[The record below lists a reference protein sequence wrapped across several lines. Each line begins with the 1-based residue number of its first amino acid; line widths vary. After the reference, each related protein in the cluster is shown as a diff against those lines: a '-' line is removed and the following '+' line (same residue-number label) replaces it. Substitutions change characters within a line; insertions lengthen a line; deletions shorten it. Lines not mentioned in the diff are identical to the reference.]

1 MKIPKFHL
9 DSLWQN
15 NTFFKVIS
23 VVIACIIWVVVAMNM
38 KTDIPRE
45 IKEVPVT
52 MDNQTSFITRMGL
65 TIIGDESLFVD
76 VTIEGQRL
84 VVGSIKPEDIAVSV
98 DLSSVNGAGNFSL
111 PLVAENVS
119 GKDFAISSIS
129 PSTVN
134 LKFDR
139 MVTKKFNV
147 DVKME
152 GLVVPEEGYLMEEA
166 VVSPT
171 QVSVTGPDTD
181 IANIAKCVVSVDHE
195 GSLTKTT
202 AFTSDIV
209 LLDKDGNKIETSG
222 LTMDVKQA
230 EVTVPI
236 FKTVY
241 LPVKG
246 EFLNATTNMDLE
258 ELEYAVSNETVT
270 VAGPVDE
277 IDKYSEIIL
286 GYIDFKALDLESN
299 FTFDVELPENFINVA
314 HTETVTVTFDWTDMV
329 AKEFTVTN
337 LSLVNV
343 PSDYDARLLTDRVT
357 KVKIIGPAQVLETM
371 TADDLVGQID
381 LSKRS
386 VETGQFK
393 TAVTILYGSGS
404 HQRKRLIY
412 LHGWN
417 MNRLDPMFRR
427 FLCEKRGYAWQ
438 LF

>member
-23 VVIACIIWVVVAMNM
+23 VVIACIIWIVVAMNM

-98 DLSSVNGAGNFSL
+98 DLGSVNGAGNFSL

-181 IANIAKCVVSVDHE
+181 IAKIAKCVVSVDHE

-222 LTMDVKQA
+222 LTMDIKQA

-236 FKTVY
+236 LKTVD
-241 LPVKG
+241 LPVKV
-246 EFLNATTNMDLE
+246 
-258 ELEYAVSNETVT
+258 ELENAVYNETVT

-393 TAVTILYGSGS
+393 TAVTISAPSKNLVWAVGDYTAVVVIS
-404 HQRKRLIY
+404 
-412 LHGWN
+412 
-417 MNRLDPMFRR
+417 
-427 FLCEKRGYAWQ
+427 EKD
-438 LF
+438 

>member
-181 IANIAKCVVSVDHE
+181 IAKIAKCVVSVDHE

-236 FKTVY
+236 LKTVD
-241 LPVKG
+241 LPVKV
-246 EFLNATTNMDLE
+246 EFLNAPTNLDLE

-299 FTFDVELPENFINVA
+299 FTFDVELPENFINAA

-343 PSDYDARLLTDRVT
+343 PSDYDARLFTDRVT

-393 TAVTILYGSGS
+393 TAVTISAPSKNLVWAVGDYTAVVVIS
-404 HQRKRLIY
+404 
-412 LHGWN
+412 
-417 MNRLDPMFRR
+417 
-427 FLCEKRGYAWQ
+427 EKD
-438 LF
+438 

>member
-9 DSLWQN
+9 DSPWQN

-23 VVIACIIWVVVAMNM
+23 VVIACIIWIVVAMNM

-98 DLSSVNGAGNFSL
+98 DLGSVNGAGNFSL

-181 IANIAKCVVSVDHE
+181 IAKIAKCVVSVDHE

-236 FKTVY
+236 LKTVD
-241 LPVKG
+241 LPVKV
-246 EFLNATTNMDLE
+246 EFLNAPTNLDLE

-393 TAVTILYGSGS
+393 TAVTISAPSKNLVWAVGDYTAVVVIS
-404 HQRKRLIY
+404 
-412 LHGWN
+412 
-417 MNRLDPMFRR
+417 
-427 FLCEKRGYAWQ
+427 EKD
-438 LF
+438 

>member
-1 MKIPKFHL
+1 MLQAVFCLFQIITISASSWGPRHRAALGMSENSDALVIVVSEENGVISVALEGKLTRGYDAEMLRELLEKTLLPEKKAEDKKPGFLEGDYKMKIPKFHL

-23 VVIACIIWVVVAMNM
+23 VVIACIIWIVVAMNM

-98 DLSSVNGAGNFSL
+98 DLGSVNGAGNFSL

-171 QVSVTGPDTD
+171 QVPDT
-181 IANIAKCVVSVDHE
+181 
-195 GSLTKTT
+195 GT
-202 AFTSDIV
+202 
-209 LLDKDGNKIETSG
+209 
-222 LTMDVKQA
+222 
-230 EVTVPI
+230 
-236 FKTVY
+236 
-241 LPVKG
+241 
-246 EFLNATTNMDLE
+246 
-258 ELEYAVSNETVT
+258 
-270 VAGPVDE
+270 
-277 IDKYSEIIL
+277 
-286 GYIDFKALDLESN
+286 GY
-299 FTFDVELPENFINVA
+299 
-314 HTETVTVTFDWTDMV
+314 
-329 AKEFTVTN
+329 
-337 LSLVNV
+337 
-343 PSDYDARLLTDRVT
+343 
-357 KVKIIGPAQVLETM
+357 
-371 TADDLVGQID
+371 
-381 LSKRS
+381 
-386 VETGQFK
+386 
-393 TAVTILYGSGS
+393 
-404 HQRKRLIY
+404 
-412 LHGWN
+412 
-417 MNRLDPMFRR
+417 
-427 FLCEKRGYAWQ
+427 GYC
-438 LF
+438 

>member
-181 IANIAKCVVSVDHE
+181 IAKIAKCVVSVDHE

-236 FKTVY
+236 LKTVD
-241 LPVKG
+241 LPVKV
-246 EFLNATTNMDLE
+246 EFLNAPTNLDLE

-343 PSDYDARLLTDRVT
+343 PSDYDARLLTGRVT

-393 TAVTILYGSGS
+393 TAVTISAPSKNLVWAVGDYTAVVVIS
-404 HQRKRLIY
+404 
-412 LHGWN
+412 
-417 MNRLDPMFRR
+417 
-427 FLCEKRGYAWQ
+427 EKD
-438 LF
+438 

>member
-23 VVIACIIWVVVAMNM
+23 VLIACIIWVVVAMNM

-98 DLSSVNGAGNFSL
+98 DLGSVNGAGNFSL

-181 IANIAKCVVSVDHE
+181 IAKIAKCVVSVDHE

-236 FKTVY
+236 LKTVD
-241 LPVKG
+241 LPVKV
-246 EFLNATTNMDLE
+246 EFLNAPTNLDLE

-393 TAVTILYGSGS
+393 TAVTISAPSKNLVWAVGDYTAVVVIS
-404 HQRKRLIY
+404 
-412 LHGWN
+412 
-417 MNRLDPMFRR
+417 
-427 FLCEKRGYAWQ
+427 EKD
-438 LF
+438 

>member
-111 PLVAENVS
+111 PLVAEHVS

-181 IANIAKCVVSVDHE
+181 IAKIAKCVVSVDHE

-236 FKTVY
+236 LKTVD
-241 LPVKG
+241 LPVKV
-246 EFLNATTNMDLE
+246 EFLNAPTNLDLE

-393 TAVTILYGSGS
+393 TAVTISAPSKNLVWAVGDYTAVVVIS
-404 HQRKRLIY
+404 
-412 LHGWN
+412 
-417 MNRLDPMFRR
+417 
-427 FLCEKRGYAWQ
+427 EKD
-438 LF
+438 

>member
-181 IANIAKCVVSVDHE
+181 IAKIAKCVVSVDHE
-195 GSLTKTT
+195 GSLKKTT

-236 FKTVY
+236 LKTVD
-241 LPVKG
+241 LPVKV
-246 EFLNATTNMDLE
+246 EFLNAPTNLDLE

-277 IDKYSEIIL
+277 IAKYREIIL

-343 PSDYDARLLTDRVT
+343 PADYDARLLTDRVT

-393 TAVTILYGSGS
+393 TAVTISAPSKNLVWAVGDYTAVVVIS
-404 HQRKRLIY
+404 
-412 LHGWN
+412 
-417 MNRLDPMFRR
+417 
-427 FLCEKRGYAWQ
+427 EKD
-438 LF
+438 

>member
-9 DSLWQN
+9 DPLWQN

-23 VVIACIIWVVVAMNM
+23 VVTACIIWIVVAMNM

-98 DLSSVNGAGNFSL
+98 DLGSVNGAGNFSL

-181 IANIAKCVVSVDHE
+181 IAKIAKCVVSVDHE

-236 FKTVY
+236 LKTVD
-241 LPVKG
+241 LPVKV
-246 EFLNATTNMDLE
+246 EFLNAPTNLDLE

-393 TAVTILYGSGS
+393 TAVTISAPSKNLVWAVGDYTAVVVIS
-404 HQRKRLIY
+404 
-412 LHGWN
+412 
-417 MNRLDPMFRR
+417 
-427 FLCEKRGYAWQ
+427 EKD
-438 LF
+438 

>member
-181 IANIAKCVVSVDHE
+181 IAKIAKCVVSVDHE

-236 FKTVY
+236 LKTVD
-241 LPVKG
+241 LPVKV
-246 EFLNATTNMDLE
+246 EFLNAPTNLDLE

-299 FTFDVELPENFINVA
+299 FTFDVELRENFINVA

-393 TAVTILYGSGS
+393 TAVTISAPSKNLVWAVGDYTAVVVIS
-404 HQRKRLIY
+404 
-412 LHGWN
+412 
-417 MNRLDPMFRR
+417 
-427 FLCEKRGYAWQ
+427 EKD
-438 LF
+438 

>member
-23 VVIACIIWVVVAMNM
+23 VVTACIIWIVVAMNM

-98 DLSSVNGAGNFSL
+98 DLGSVNGAGNFSL

-181 IANIAKCVVSVDHE
+181 IAKIAKCVVSVDHE

-236 FKTVY
+236 LKTVD
-241 LPVKG
+241 LPVKV
-246 EFLNATTNMDLE
+246 EFLNAPTNLDLE

-386 VETGQFK
+386 VETGQQK
-393 TAVTILYGSGS
+393 
-404 HQRKRLIY
+404 
-412 LHGWN
+412 
-417 MNRLDPMFRR
+417 
-427 FLCEKRGYAWQ
+427 
-438 LF
+438 

>member
-181 IANIAKCVVSVDHE
+181 IAKIAKCVVLVDHE

-236 FKTVY
+236 LKTVD
-241 LPVKG
+241 LPVKV
-246 EFLNATTNMDLE
+246 EFLNAPTNLDLE

-386 VETGQFK
+386 IETGQFK
-393 TAVTILYGSGS
+393 TAVTISAPSKNLVWAVGDYTAVVVIS
-404 HQRKRLIY
+404 
-412 LHGWN
+412 
-417 MNRLDPMFRR
+417 
-427 FLCEKRGYAWQ
+427 EKD
-438 LF
+438 

>member
-76 VTIEGQRL
+76 VTIEGQRP

-181 IANIAKCVVSVDHE
+181 IAKIAKCVVSVDHE

-236 FKTVY
+236 LKTVD
-241 LPVKG
+241 LPVKV
-246 EFLNATTNMDLE
+246 EFLNAPTNLDLE

-393 TAVTILYGSGS
+393 TAVTISAPSKNLVWAVGDYTAVVVIS
-404 HQRKRLIY
+404 
-412 LHGWN
+412 
-417 MNRLDPMFRR
+417 
-427 FLCEKRGYAWQ
+427 EKD
-438 LF
+438 

>member
-181 IANIAKCVVSVDHE
+181 IAKIAKCVVSVDHE

-230 EVTVPI
+230 EVAVPI
-236 FKTVY
+236 LKTVD
-241 LPVKG
+241 LPVKV
-246 EFLNATTNMDLE
+246 EFLNAPTNLDLE

-393 TAVTILYGSGS
+393 TAVTISAPSKNLVWAVGDYTAVVVIS
-404 HQRKRLIY
+404 
-412 LHGWN
+412 
-417 MNRLDPMFRR
+417 
-427 FLCEKRGYAWQ
+427 EKD
-438 LF
+438 

>member
-23 VVIACIIWVVVAMNM
+23 VVIACIIWIVVAMNM

-98 DLSSVNGAGNFSL
+98 DLGSVNGAGNFSL

-181 IANIAKCVVSVDHE
+181 IAKIAKCVVSVDHE

-236 FKTVY
+236 LKTVD
-241 LPVKG
+241 LPVKV
-246 EFLNATTNMDLE
+246 EFLNAPTNLDLE

-277 IDKYSEIIL
+277 IDKYSEITL

-393 TAVTILYGSGS
+393 TAVTISAPSKNLVWVVGDYTAVVVIS
-404 HQRKRLIY
+404 
-412 LHGWN
+412 
-417 MNRLDPMFRR
+417 
-427 FLCEKRGYAWQ
+427 EKD
-438 LF
+438 

>member
-1 MKIPKFHL
+1 MIIPKFHL

-181 IANIAKCVVSVDHE
+181 IAKIAKCVVSVDHE

-236 FKTVY
+236 LKTVD
-241 LPVKG
+241 LPVKV
-246 EFLNATTNMDLE
+246 EFLNAPTNLDLE

-393 TAVTILYGSGS
+393 TAVTISAPSKNLVWAVGDYTAVVVIS
-404 HQRKRLIY
+404 
-412 LHGWN
+412 
-417 MNRLDPMFRR
+417 
-427 FLCEKRGYAWQ
+427 EKD
-438 LF
+438 

>member
-23 VVIACIIWVVVAMNM
+23 GVIACIIWIVVAMNM

-98 DLSSVNGAGNFSL
+98 DLGSVNGAGNFSL

-181 IANIAKCVVSVDHE
+181 IAKIAKCVVSVDHE

-236 FKTVY
+236 LKTVD
-241 LPVKG
+241 LPVKV
-246 EFLNATTNMDLE
+246 EFLNAPTNLDLE

-393 TAVTILYGSGS
+393 TAVTISAPSKNLVWAVGDYTAVVVIS
-404 HQRKRLIY
+404 
-412 LHGWN
+412 
-417 MNRLDPMFRR
+417 
-427 FLCEKRGYAWQ
+427 EKD
-438 LF
+438 

>member
-23 VVIACIIWVVVAMNM
+23 VVIACIIWIVVAMNM

-98 DLSSVNGAGNFSL
+98 DLGSVNGAGNFSL

-181 IANIAKCVVSVDHE
+181 IAKIAKCVVSVDHE

-236 FKTVY
+236 LKTVD
-241 LPVKG
+241 LPVKV
-246 EFLNATTNMDLE
+246 EFLNAPTNLDLE

-393 TAVTILYGSGS
+393 TAVTISAPSKNLVWAVGDDTAVVVIS
-404 HQRKRLIY
+404 
-412 LHGWN
+412 
-417 MNRLDPMFRR
+417 
-427 FLCEKRGYAWQ
+427 EKH
-438 LF
+438 

>member
-84 VVGSIKPEDIAVSV
+84 VVGSIRPEDIAVSV

-181 IANIAKCVVSVDHE
+181 IAKIAKCVVSVDHE

-236 FKTVY
+236 LKTVD
-241 LPVKG
+241 LPVKV
-246 EFLNATTNMDLE
+246 EFLNAPTNLDLE

-393 TAVTILYGSGS
+393 TAVTISAPSKNLVWAVGDYTAVVVIS
-404 HQRKRLIY
+404 
-412 LHGWN
+412 
-417 MNRLDPMFRR
+417 
-427 FLCEKRGYAWQ
+427 EKD
-438 LF
+438 

>member
-23 VVIACIIWVVVAMNM
+23 VVIACIIWIVVAMNM

-98 DLSSVNGAGNFSL
+98 DLGSVNGAGNFSL

-181 IANIAKCVVSVDHE
+181 IAKIAKCVVSVDHE

-236 FKTVY
+236 LKTVD
-241 LPVKG
+241 LPVMV
-246 EFLNATTNMDLE
+246 EFLNAPTNLDLE

-393 TAVTILYGSGS
+393 TAVTISAPSKNLVWAVGDYTAVVVIS
-404 HQRKRLIY
+404 
-412 LHGWN
+412 
-417 MNRLDPMFRR
+417 
-427 FLCEKRGYAWQ
+427 EKD
-438 LF
+438 

>member
-23 VVIACIIWVVVAMNM
+23 VVTACIIWIVVAMNM

-76 VTIEGQRL
+76 VTLEWQRL

-98 DLSSVNGAGNFSL
+98 DLGSVNGAGNFSL

-181 IANIAKCVVSVDHE
+181 IAKIAKCVVSG
-195 GSLTKTT
+195 GS
-202 AFTSDIV
+202 
-209 LLDKDGNKIETSG
+209 
-222 LTMDVKQA
+222 
-230 EVTVPI
+230 
-236 FKTVY
+236 
-241 LPVKG
+241 
-246 EFLNATTNMDLE
+246 
-258 ELEYAVSNETVT
+258 
-270 VAGPVDE
+270 
-277 IDKYSEIIL
+277 
-286 GYIDFKALDLESN
+286 
-299 FTFDVELPENFINVA
+299 
-314 HTETVTVTFDWTDMV
+314 
-329 AKEFTVTN
+329 
-337 LSLVNV
+337 
-343 PSDYDARLLTDRVT
+343 
-357 KVKIIGPAQVLETM
+357 
-371 TADDLVGQID
+371 
-381 LSKRS
+381 
-386 VETGQFK
+386 
-393 TAVTILYGSGS
+393 
-404 HQRKRLIY
+404 
-412 LHGWN
+412 
-417 MNRLDPMFRR
+417 
-427 FLCEKRGYAWQ
+427 
-438 LF
+438 

>member
-181 IANIAKCVVSVDHE
+181 IAKIAKCVVSVDHE

-236 FKTVY
+236 LKTVD
-241 LPVKG
+241 LPVKV
-246 EFLNATTNMDLE
+246 EFLNAPTNLDLE

-357 KVKIIGPAQVLETM
+357 KVKNHWPGAGFGNN
-371 TADDLVGQID
+371 D
-381 LSKRS
+381 
-386 VETGQFK
+386 
-393 TAVTILYGSGS
+393 
-404 HQRKRLIY
+404 
-412 LHGWN
+412 
-417 MNRLDPMFRR
+417 RR
-427 FLCEKRGYAWQ
+427 
-438 LF
+438 

>member
-23 VVIACIIWVVVAMNM
+23 VVIACIIWIVVAMNM

-98 DLSSVNGAGNFSL
+98 DLGSVNGAGNFSL

-181 IANIAKCVVSVDHE
+181 IAKIAKCVVSVDHE

-236 FKTVY
+236 LKTVD
-241 LPVKG
+241 LPVKV
-246 EFLNATTNMDLE
+246 EFLNAPTNLDLE

-393 TAVTILYGSGS
+393 TAVTISAPSKNLVWAVGDDTAVVVI
-404 HQRKRLIY
+404 R
-412 LHGWN
+412 
-417 MNRLDPMFRR
+417 
-427 FLCEKRGYAWQ
+427 EKD
-438 LF
+438 